1 MEYEAARTTRLG
13 NRDSN
18 QDRVSIL
25 EGEDAVLLLVAD
37 GMGGR
42 AGGELA
48 AQTLVESSATIFD
61 QLTTPVANPGFLL
74 RRLLV
79 RGHEAVLEA
88 GRRNPPLTPGTTAVA
103 CLIQEGFACWA
114 HVGDSRLY
122 LIRDGEIVERTRDHS
137 YVEQLY
143 QKGKLDDNGRGKH
156 PMRNFV
162 TRCLGLRTNPP
173 EIAVGRPVAL
183 QPGDVIVLCSDGFW
197 EGTNEDAMSKQL
209 QDEDLGPVLDKL
221 ASNAEEAR
229 YPRADNITA
238 AALRVVELDTQATQV
253 PARPIEDPTPVTS
266 TDRLNSAIADIEQAL
281 EQYRDE
287 MGA

>member
-48 AQTLVESSATIFD
+48 AQTLVESSTDIFD
-61 QLTTPVANPGFLL
+61 KLATPVANPAFLL

-122 LIRDGEIVERTRDHS
+122 LVRDGAIVERTRDHS
-137 YVEQLY
+137 YVEQLC
-143 QKGKLDDNGRGKH
+143 QKGKLDEDERGKH

-162 TRCLGLRTNPP
+162 TRCLGLRANPP

-197 EGTNEDAMSKQL
+197 EGTDEETMGKLL
-209 QDEDLGPVLDKL
+209 QDDDLDTVLDDL
-221 ASNAEEAR
+221 ASTAEKAR

-238 AALRVVELDTQATQV
+238 AALRIVDLNTHATQV
-253 PARPIEDPTPVTS
+253 PAKPVEKTPPES
-266 TDRLNSAIADIEQAL
+266 SSDRLNAAIADIERAF

-287 MGA
+287 MGG